1 MCIMYIFNEPCKPQ
15 CNTFSNGMGFCQHMH
30 FVLQTTFMIHIEYI
44 YFDKHTMSF
53 PAFFDQVPSITLHD
67 PLAELL
73 GSVQDGVMTYGYADA
88 VRLAGH
94 SCPTVASTYWL
105 GVRAIRALYGAQL
118 PQRGHIAVDLRD
130 AYDAGTTGVVAS
142 VLGLLTGAAA
152 EGGFA
157 GLGGQFVRRGLMR
170 FGADIPTAL
179 RFTRT
184 DTGQVVLAQAHL
196 QSVPGDPHAMRLLPL
211 CLNDTASAAERA
223 EFGRLWQARVQRI
236 LLEHANDDAVFSL
249 QTL

>member
-1 MCIMYIFNEPCKPQ
+1 MC
-15 CNTFSNGMGFCQHMH
+15 
-30 FVLQTTFMIHIEYI
+30 VAAFMIYDTYI
-44 YFDKHTMSF
+44 YYCKHTMAF
-53 PAFFDQVPSITLHD
+53 PSFFDQIPSITLHD

-73 GSVQDGVMTYGYADA
+73 GSVQGGVMTYGYADA

-94 SCPTVASTYWL
+94 SCPTVASSYWL
-105 GVRAIRALYGAQL
+105 GVRALGALYGTQM
-118 PQRGHIAVDLRD
+118 PQRGSIAVDLRD
-130 AYDAGTTGVVAS
+130 PYDAGTTGVVGS

-170 FGADIPTAL
+170 FGVDIPSAL

-184 DTGQVVLAQAHL
+184 DTGQSVLAQAHV
-196 QSVPGDPHAMRLLPL
+196 QGVPGDPHAMRLLPL
-211 CLNDTASAAERA
+211 CLNGTASAAERA

-236 LLEHANDDAVFSL
+236 LIDHANDDAVFAL
-249 QTL
+249 QLH

>member
-1 MCIMYIFNEPCKPQ
+1 
-15 CNTFSNGMGFCQHMH
+15 
-30 FVLQTTFMIHIEYI
+30 MIHNIYI
-44 YFDKHTMSF
+44 INFQSIAMSF
-53 PAFFDQVPSITLHD
+53 PAFFDQVPTITLHD

-73 GSVQDGVMTYGYADA
+73 GSAESGEMTYCYADA
-88 VRLAGH
+88 VRLTGH

-105 GVRAIRALYGAQL
+105 GVRAIRALYGENM
-118 PQRGHIAVDLRD
+118 PQRGGISVELRE

-157 GLGGQFVRRGLMR
+157 GLVGQFVRRGLMR
-170 FGADIPTAL
+170 FCADIPTAL

-196 QSVPGDPHAMRLLPL
+196 QGVPGDPRAMRLMPL
-211 CLNDTASAAERA
+211 CLNGTASAAEHA

-236 LLEHANDDAVFSL
+236 LLEHADDDTVFSL